1 MRELKNATVIAATV
15 LVAFVVT
22 LAGCASP
29 EAIGGFADVAEK
41 ALAGGPPLFDDLHD
55 SCVRRN
61 SARPGSPILPL
72 FVPPG
77 SKLAPPG
84 DPPSFAA
91 CARFA
96 TESQGLTKISDV
108 LTAYFRAMQ
117 QLSAFNTSTVSTA
130 NEAAAS
136 NAATIAGLNATQIDS
151 VSKLSGFVT
160 RVFTESYQRG
170 HLLEYARSAD
180 PQVADVTQ
188 ALDKVISNYL
198 DLLNEEQQSM
208 TARYQTVGD
217 TNQNEA
223 VLLLLNRAYLDDLSD
238 IQRHRTAADAY
249 RQALQEIRGGHHK
262 IVQAA
267 PQLRDRQL
275 NLALAPYTSKLTGLL
290 PALQKPN

>member
-1 MRELKNATVIAATV
+1 VIAATV
-15 LVAFVVT
+15 LAAFVVS

-29 EAIGGFADVAEK
+29 QAIGGFADAAEK
-41 ALAGGPPLFDDLHD
+41 ALVGGPPLFDDLHD

-61 SARPGSPILPL
+61 SARPGTPILPL

-84 DPPSFAA
+84 DPPAIAA

-117 QLSAFNTSTVSTA
+117 QLAAFNTSTVSTA

-136 NAATIAGLNATQIDS
+136 NAATIAGLNISEILS
-151 VSKLSGFVT
+151 VSKLSGLVT
-160 RVFTESYQRG
+160 RVFTASYQRG

-180 PQVADVTQ
+180 PQVAEVTQ
-188 ALDKVISNYL
+188 AFDRVMANYL
-198 DLLNEEQQSM
+198 VLLNEEQQSM
-208 TARYQTVGD
+208 TVRYQTVAD
-217 TNQNEA
+217 RNQNEA
-223 VLLLLNRAYLDDLSD
+223 VLLLLNRAYSNDLSD

-249 RQALQEIRGGHHK
+249 RSALQQIRAGHHE
-262 IVQAA
+262 IVQTA
-267 PQLRDRQL
+267 PHLSDRQL
-275 NLALAPYTSKLTGLL
+275 NLALEPYTSKLKGLL
-290 PALQKPN
+290 TALQKTN